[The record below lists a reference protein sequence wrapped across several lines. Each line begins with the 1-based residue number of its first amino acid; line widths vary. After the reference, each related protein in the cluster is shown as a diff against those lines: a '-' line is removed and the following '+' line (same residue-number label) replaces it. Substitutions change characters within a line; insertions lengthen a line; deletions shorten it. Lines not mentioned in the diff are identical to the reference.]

1 MEKKAKYNVGDKVMF
16 LDINNEEKA
25 GTIGAVEWTQVVD
38 WNKESSPLYLM
49 STYPYLRGEDDILDL
64 YKEY

>member
-1 MEKKAKYNVGDKVMF
+1 MLEAKYNVGDKVMF
-16 LDINNEEKA
+16 LDINNEERA

-38 WNKESSPLYLM
+38 WNAESSPLYLM
-49 STYPYLRGEDDILDL
+49 STYPYLRDEDDILDF